1 MKKIIFLVLISFSF
15 LNTNAQVD
23 RRVGAGQ
30 YKNGNQNKNVDLV
43 ETSVESLK
51 EKLNLDGF
59 QEAIVRNLVKD
70 NQAKSK
76 EIIEAVSYSDIEKRN
91 LLAELGEKFNT
102 EIKKIL
108 LPEQIEKYEKLISK
122 KKK

>member
-1 MKKIIFLVLISFSF
+1 MKKIFFLILIGFSF
-15 LNTNAQVD
+15 FNSNAQVD
-23 RRVGAGQ
+23 RRIGTGQ
-30 YKNGNQNKNVDLV
+30 YKNGNQDKKVDLV

-76 EIIEAVSYSDIEKRN
+76 EIIEAVSYSDVEKRK
-91 LLAELGEKFNT
+91 LLNELGEKFNI

-108 LPEQIEKYEKLISK
+108 LPEQLEKYEKLISK